1 MGKSKISV
9 IIAREFA
16 IRVKKKSFILTTL
29 LTPILFAALMVV
41 PSLIAVYSGGEEGL
55 EIAVA
60 DRSGIVMPYM
70 QSDKEFVFTAV
81 EDMDIEQLKGG
92 FDTLGYF
99 AVVGISPLDSSKN
112 VSVVTYSKKQMNM
125 DLKSRIARNVEEA
138 VEDHKLK
145 GYEIP
150 QLEQIMSDIESDV
163 RLQTYTLDEKGE
175 ERVSKV
181 EIFMAIGYIASF
193 LIYMFIFMF
202 GSMVMRSVIEEKTTR
217 IIEVIVSSVKPFQIM
232 MGKILGVA
240 SVALTQFFIWIV
252 FTLLIVT
259 VAGSAL
265 GLNDAAQTMAAASP
279 EIPVEEITAAVQSEG
294 DGFLQALKEVNYIQI
309 IACFVVYF
317 AMGYLLYSSM
327 FAAVGAAVDNEADT
341 QQLIFPITMPLIIGL
356 FLMLHTFQY
365 PDSAL
370 SFWGSVI
377 PFTSPMVMMA
387 RIAYGVPAWELAL
400 SIGVLVLTFVGMA
413 YLSGKIYRVGILMY
427 GKKPGWKEIYKWL
440 KY

>member
-41 PSLIAVYSGGEEGL
+41 PGLIAAYSEED
-55 EIAVA
+55 EARKIAVV
-60 DRSGIVMPYM
+60 DNSGVVMPYM
-70 QSDKEFVFTAV
+70 QSDSQVEFCQIVGATV
-81 EDMDIEQLKGG
+81 DDLKAD
-92 FDTLGYF
+92 FDNNGYF
-99 AVVGISPLDSSKN
+99 AIVGISAMDSSKN
-112 VSVVTYSKKQMNM
+112 VSVVTYSKKQLNM
-125 DLKSRIARNVEEA
+125 DIKGRISRNVEEA
-138 VEDHKLK
+138 VEQNKLQ
-145 GYEIP
+145 GYGIP
-150 QLEQIMSDIESDV
+150 QLEEIMEDIESDV
-163 RLQTYTLDEKGE
+163 KLSTYTLDESGE
-175 ERVSKV
+175 EKVSKV
-181 EIFMAIGYIASF
+181 EIFMVIGYIASF

-217 IIEVIVSSVKPFQIM
+217 IIEVIVSSVKPFRIM
-232 MGKILGVA
+232 MGKIIGVA
-240 SVALTQFFIWIV
+240 SVALTQFLIWIV
-252 FTLLIVT
+252 FTMLIVT
-259 VAGSAL
+259 VAGQAL
-265 GLNDAAQTMAAASP
+265 GLNEAAQTMSSVSS
-279 EIPVEEITAAVQSEG
+279 EVPVAEITSAMQDDG
-294 DGFLQALKEVNYIQI
+294 DGLLQALKDVNYVQI
-309 IACFVVYF
+309 IGCFIIYF
-317 AMGYLLYSSM
+317 VLGYLLYSSM

-341 QQLIFPITMPLIIGL
+341 QQLILPITMPLIVGL

-387 RIAYGVPAWELAL
+387 RIAYGVPMWELAL

-413 YLSGKIYRVGILMY
+413 YLSGRIYRVGILMY
-427 GKKPGWKEIYKWL
+427 GKKPGWKEIWKWL

>member
-41 PSLIAVYSGGEEGL
+41 PGLIAAYSEED
-55 EIAVA
+55 EAHKIAVV
-60 DRSGIVMPYM
+60 DNSGVVMPYM
-70 QSDKEFVFTAV
+70 QSDSQVEFCQIVGATV
-81 EDMDIEQLKGG
+81 DDLKAD
-92 FDTLGYF
+92 FDNNGYF
-99 AVVGISPLDSSKN
+99 AVVGISAMDSSKN
-112 VSVVTYSKKQMNM
+112 VSVVTYSKKQLNM
-125 DLKSRIARNVEEA
+125 DIKGRISRNVEEA
-138 VEDHKLK
+138 VEQHKLQ
-145 GYEIP
+145 GYGIP
-150 QLEQIMSDIESDV
+150 QLEEIMEDIESDV
-163 RLQTYTLDEKGE
+163 KLSTYTLDESGE
-175 ERVSKV
+175 EKVSKV
-181 EIFMAIGYIASF
+181 EIFMVIGYIASF

-232 MGKILGVA
+232 MGKIIGVA
-240 SVALTQFFIWIV
+240 SVALTQFLIWIV
-252 FTLLIVT
+252 FTMLIVT
-259 VAGSAL
+259 VAGQAL
-265 GLNDAAQTMAAASP
+265 GLNEAAQTMSSVSS
-279 EIPVEEITAAVQSEG
+279 EVPVAEITSAMQDDG
-294 DGFLQALKEVNYIQI
+294 DSLLQALKDVNYVQI
-309 IACFVVYF
+309 IGCFIIYF
-317 AMGYLLYSSM
+317 VLGYLLYSSM

-341 QQLIFPITMPLIIGL
+341 QQLILPITMPLIVGL

-387 RIAYGVPAWELAL
+387 RIAYGVPMWELAL

-413 YLSGKIYRVGILMY
+413 YLSGRIYRVGILMY
-427 GKKPGWKEIYKWL
+427 GKKPGWKEIWKWL

>member
-16 IRVKKKSFILTTL
+16 IRVKKKSFIFTTL
-29 LTPILFAALMVV
+29 LTPLLFAALMVV
-41 PSLIAVYSGGEEGL
+41 PSLIAMYSEGEEGL
-55 EIAVA
+55 EVCVV

-70 QSDKEFVFTAV
+70 ESDSEVTFTEV
-81 EDMDIEQLKGG
+81 TDRTLEELKGD
-92 FDTLGYF
+92 FDNLGAF

-125 DLKSRIARNVEEA
+125 DIQSRISRSVEKAVEEN
-138 VEDHKLK
+138 KLK
-145 GYEIP
+145 GYGIP
-150 QLEQIMSDIESDV
+150 QLEEIMADVESDV
-163 RLQTYTLDEKGE
+163 KVSTYTLDEKGE
-175 ERVSKV
+175 EKASKV
-181 EIFMAIGYIASF
+181 EIFMVIGYIGSF

-240 SVALTQFFIWIV
+240 SVALVQFFIWIV

-279 EIPVEEITAAVQSEG
+279 EIPVEQITAAVQSEG
-294 DGFLQALKEVNYIQI
+294 DSFLQALRDINYVQI
-309 IACFVVYF
+309 IGCFIIYF
-317 AMGYLLYSSM
+317 VLGYLLYSSM

-341 QQLIFPITMPLIIGL
+341 QQLVLPITMPLIIGL
-356 FLMLHTFQY
+356 FMMLHTFQY
-365 PDSAL
+365 PDSTL

-400 SIGVLVLTFVGMA
+400 SIGLLAVTFVGMA

-427 GKKPGWKEIYKWL
+427 GKKPGWKDIYKWL